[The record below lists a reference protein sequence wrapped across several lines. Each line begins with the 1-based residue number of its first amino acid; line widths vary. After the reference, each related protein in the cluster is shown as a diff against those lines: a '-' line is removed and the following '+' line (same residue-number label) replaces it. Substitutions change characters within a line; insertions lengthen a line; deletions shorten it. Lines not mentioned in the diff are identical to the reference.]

1 MGLVKRVREI
11 TVYDVFGDIGLLK
24 CEPVK
29 IQLKDNAKPYSV
41 NTPRRIPFP
50 LLPLVE
56 AELKRMKD
64 EGIIE
69 EVTEPTEW
77 CAPIV
82 PVPKKNGQVRICVD
96 LKKLNEAVKRERY
109 VLPSLDDIAPSLQGS
124 KVFSKLDAASGFWQ
138 IPLHTESSKL
148 TTFITPFGR
157 FCFRRLPFGISSAP
171 EIFQRLMTD
180 LLQGIPGTKVIMDDI
195 LIYGKSIE
203 EHDSHLDGVLDT
215 VQRSGLKLNKAKCE
229 LRKEELGFFGHRVG
243 KDGIKPDPEKVR
255 AIIELSPPSNVSKL
269 RRLLGMVNY
278 LGKFLPDLSSILQP
292 LNDLLKI
299 SSAWVWCSPQAEA
312 FEQVKQLIST
322 APVLAF
328 YDPNRKTVVSS
339 DASSYGIGGVLLQE
353 GDDKSFRPVAFC
365 SRTLTQS
372 EQNYAQIEKECL
384 AAVWACEKFYR
395 YLAGLHVFELRTDHK
410 PRVPLINQQ
419 TLDRV
424 PIRCQ
429 RLLMRLRRFNV
440 IAVYIPGKDL
450 VLADALSRSPLPF
463 STNGCDNLDDE
474 VQVFLNA
481 VESSRPGSEEKIQL
495 IEKTTRE
502 DQELQEVTKLV
513 LNGWPKYQTQVPE
526 NVRSFF
532 PYRGE
537 LSYVDGKLIY
547 RDQIVIP
554 ASMREEIL
562 QRIHDGHLGVTKCLE
577 RANSSVW
584 WPGIPKD
591 IKERV
596 SRCDFCQVNRP
607 SRRREPLKPTPLP
620 ERPWQKVAVDAL
632 ELDGKKYIVVVDYY
646 SRYLEIA
653 YVSDLTCRMVIA
665 KLKNIFARWGIPE
678 ILISDNGPPFSSEGF
693 RSFSGQYGFAHVT
706 SSPYY
711 PQANGEAESAVKIAK
726 RILKQKDPFLALM
739 VYRATPIPATGVS
752 PSQLIMGRQIRTTIP
767 TLSRNLLPAWPDS
780 STVREA
786 DKKMKGRYS
795 NAYNRKHG
803 VRPLSGL
810 KSGQTV
816 RVKHDGQ
823 KSSWCCQWI
832 WIYTKI
838 IYCGNFRWEDVAE
851 KQKASSNYS

>member
-1 MGLVKRVREI
+1 
-11 TVYDVFGDIGLLK
+11 
-24 CEPVK
+24 
-29 IQLKDNAKPYSV
+29 
-41 NTPRRIPFP
+41 
-50 LLPLVE
+50 
-56 AELKRMKD
+56 
-64 EGIIE
+64 
-69 EVTEPTEW
+69 
-77 CAPIV
+77 
-82 PVPKKNGQVRICVD
+82 
-96 LKKLNEAVKRERY
+96 
-109 VLPSLDDIAPSLQGS
+109 
-124 KVFSKLDAASGFWQ
+124 
-138 IPLHTESSKL
+138 
-148 TTFITPFGR
+148 
-157 FCFRRLPFGISSAP
+157 
-171 EIFQRLMTD
+171 MTD

-215 VQRSGLKLNKAKCE
+215 VQRSGHKLNKAKRE

-255 AIIELSPPSNVSKL
+255 AIIELSPPSNVSEL
-269 RRLLGMVNY
+269 QRLLGMINY

-299 SSAWVWCSPQAEA
+299 SSAWVWGSPQAEA

-365 SRTLTQS
+365 SQTLTQS

-384 AAVWACEKFYR
+384 GAVWACEKFYR

-410 PRVPLINQQ
+410 PLVPLINQQ

-429 RLLMRLRRFNV
+429 RLLMRLRRFNA

-513 LNGWPKYQTQVPE
+513 LNGWLKYQMQVPE

-532 PYRGE
+532 PYHGE

-584 WPGIPKD
+584 WPAISKD

-607 SRRREPLKPTPLP
+607 SQRREPLKPTPLP

-632 ELDGKKYIVVVDYY
+632 ELDGKKYIVVVLRLLMY
-646 SRYLEIA
+646 
-653 YVSDLTCRMVIA
+653 
-665 KLKNIFARWGIPE
+665 
-678 ILISDNGPPFSSEGF
+678 
-693 RSFSGQYGFAHVT
+693 
-706 SSPYY
+706 
-711 PQANGEAESAVKIAK
+711 
-726 RILKQKDPFLALM
+726 RI
-739 VYRATPIPATGVS
+739 
-752 PSQLIMGRQIRTTIP
+752 
-767 TLSRNLLPAWPDS
+767 
-780 STVREA
+780 
-786 DKKMKGRYS
+786 
-795 NAYNRKHG
+795 
-803 VRPLSGL
+803 
-810 KSGQTV
+810 
-816 RVKHDGQ
+816 
-823 KSSWCCQWI
+823 
-832 WIYTKI
+832 
-838 IYCGNFRWEDVAE
+838 
-851 KQKASSNYS
+851 

>member
-1 MGLVKRVREI
+1 MNGKLTKFKIDTGADITVIPEAVYNSLVPRPLLQLTTAILCSPGGTITCIGEITVVLSYKSVNYSVRIFVVRGENVNCLLGREHSCQMGLVKRVCEI
-11 TVYDVFGDIGLLK
+11 TDHDVFGDIGLLK

-96 LKKLNEAVKRERY
+96 LKKLNEAVKQERY

-203 EHDSHLDGVLDT
+203 KHDSHLDGVLDT

-255 AIIELSPPSNVSKL
+255 AIIELSPPSNVSEL

-299 SSAWVWCSPQAEA
+299 SSAWVWGSPQAEA

-353 GDDKSFRPVAFC
+353 GDDKSFRPVAFW
-365 SRTLTQS
+365 SRTLTQL
-372 EQNYAQIEKECL
+372 EQNYTQIEKECL

-410 PRVPLINQQ
+410 PLVPLINQQ

-481 VESSRPGSEEKIQL
+481 
-495 IEKTTRE
+495 
-502 DQELQEVTKLV
+502 
-513 LNGWPKYQTQVPE
+513 
-526 NVRSFF
+526 
-532 PYRGE
+532 
-537 LSYVDGKLIY
+537 
-547 RDQIVIP
+547 
-554 ASMREEIL
+554 
-562 QRIHDGHLGVTKCLE
+562 C
-577 RANSSVW
+577 
-584 WPGIPKD
+584 
-591 IKERV
+591 
-596 SRCDFCQVNRP
+596 
-607 SRRREPLKPTPLP
+607 
-620 ERPWQKVAVDAL
+620 
-632 ELDGKKYIVVVDYY
+632 
-646 SRYLEIA
+646 
-653 YVSDLTCRMVIA
+653 
-665 KLKNIFARWGIPE
+665 
-678 ILISDNGPPFSSEGF
+678 
-693 RSFSGQYGFAHVT
+693 
-706 SSPYY
+706 
-711 PQANGEAESAVKIAK
+711 
-726 RILKQKDPFLALM
+726 
-739 VYRATPIPATGVS
+739 
-752 PSQLIMGRQIRTTIP
+752 
-767 TLSRNLLPAWPDS
+767 
-780 STVREA
+780 
-786 DKKMKGRYS
+786 
-795 NAYNRKHG
+795 
-803 VRPLSGL
+803 
-810 KSGQTV
+810 
-816 RVKHDGQ
+816 
-823 KSSWCCQWI
+823 
-832 WIYTKI
+832 
-838 IYCGNFRWEDVAE
+838 
-851 KQKASSNYS
+851 

>member
-1 MGLVKRVREI
+1 M
-11 TVYDVFGDIGLLK
+11 
-24 CEPVK
+24 
-29 IQLKDNAKPYSV
+29 

-96 LKKLNEAVKRERY
+96 LRKLNEAVKRERY

-157 FCFRRLPFGISSAP
+157 FCFRRLPFGIFSAP

-255 AIIELSPPSNVSKL
+255 AIIELSPPSNVSEL

-299 SSAWVWCSPQAEA
+299 SSAWVWGSPQAEA

-365 SRTLTQS
+365 SRTLAQS

-410 PRVPLINQQ
+410 PLVPLINQQ

-450 VLADALSRSPLPF
+450 VLLMLFADALSRSPLPF

-513 LNGWPKYQTQVPE
+513 LNGWPKCQTQVPE

-532 PYRGE
+532 PYCGE

-584 WPGIPKD
+584 WPGISKD

-607 SRRREPLKPTPLP
+607 SQRREPLKPTPLP
-620 ERPWQKVAVDAL
+620 ERPWQKVAVEAL

-665 KLKNIFARWGIPE
+665 KLKNIFSCYIE
-678 ILISDNGPPFSSEGF
+678 SILPAGEWRSRECRQDSQEDFETKRSISCVD
-693 RSFSGQYGFAHVT
+693 
-706 SSPYY
+706 
-711 PQANGEAESAVKIAK
+711 
-726 RILKQKDPFLALM
+726 
-739 VYRATPIPATGVS
+739 GVS
-752 PSQLIMGRQIRTTIP
+752 SN
-767 TLSRNLLPAWPDS
+767 SNS
-780 STVREA
+780 SDR
-786 DKKMKGRYS
+786 R
-795 NAYNRKHG
+795 
-803 VRPLSGL
+803 
-810 KSGQTV
+810 
-816 RVKHDGQ
+816 
-823 KSSWCCQWI
+823 
-832 WIYTKI
+832 
-838 IYCGNFRWEDVAE
+838 
-851 KQKASSNYS
+851 